1 MKYIAVMGYG
11 TIGSGVVEILE
22 RNKEILAKR
31 VGDEVCVKYVL
42 DLREFPGDPV
52 EDKIVHDFSV
62 IENDSQVSMVIETM
76 GGLNPA
82 YSFVKASLKAGK
94 HVATSNKALV
104 AAHGTELLEIAAE
117 HKVNFFFEGSVGGG
131 IPIIRPLYTSLAGEK
146 IEEIT
151 GILNGTTNYILTK
164 MDKAGETF
172 ETALR
177 EAQELGYAE
186 RNPEADVEGHDT
198 CRKIAILTAMA
209 TGHEVNYEHIYTEGI
224 TKITDVDFRYAEA
237 MGTSVKLFGS
247 SRLKGGTAHAFVAP
261 VMIGKDH
268 PLYSVNDV
276 YNGILVKGNM
286 LGTSMFYGS
295 GAGKLP
301 TASAVVADVVE
312 ALNNSDHHVEMGWDR
327 ESLAISEMDR
337 FSFRYFVR
345 LKGIAEKRV
354 KEVEAVFGKVE
365 VVELDH
371 MDEFAVLTETMT
383 EEEYEVKA
391 KKLPGIRQRIRAEL
405 NADLSL

>member
-1 MKYIAVMGYG
+1 MKNVAVMGYG

-22 RNKEILAKR
+22 RNKETIAKK
-31 VGDEVCVKYVL
+31 VGDTVSVKYVL
-42 DLREFPGDPV
+42 DLREFPGTSV
-52 EDKIVHDFSV
+52 EDKIVHDFSI
-62 IENDSQVSMVIETM
+62 IEKDPEVTMVIETM
-76 GGLNPA
+76 GGLKPA
-82 YSFVKASLKAGK
+82 YAFVKASLEAGK

-104 AAHGTELLEIAAE
+104 AAYGTELLQIARE
-117 HKVNFFFEGSVGGG
+117 HNVNFLFEASVGGG
-131 IPIIRPLYTSLAGEK
+131 IPVIRPLYTCLAGEE

-172 ETALR
+172 EVALR
-177 EAQELGYAE
+177 EAQDLGYAE

-224 TKITDVDFRYAEA
+224 TKITDVDFAYAESL
-237 MGTSVKLFGS
+237 GTSIKLLGS
-247 SRLKGGTAHAFVAP
+247 SRMEKGVAHAFVAP

-268 PLYSVNDV
+268 PLYSVSDV

-301 TASAVVADVVE
+301 TASAVIADIIE
-312 ALNNSDHHVEMGWDR
+312 ALVNEDRNVELGWDDQ
-327 ESLAISEMDR
+327 SLSISSLDTM
-337 FSFRYFVR
+337 SFRYFVR
-345 LKGIAEKRV
+345 IKGIAARRL
-354 KEVEAVFGKVE
+354 KEVEEVFGKVE
-365 VVELDH
+365 GIELDH
-371 MDEFAVLTETMT
+371 MDEFAFLTEVMT
-383 EEEYEVKA
+383 EKEYSRKA
-391 KKLPGIRQRIRAEL
+391 KELSGIRQRIRAEF
-405 NADLSL
+405 